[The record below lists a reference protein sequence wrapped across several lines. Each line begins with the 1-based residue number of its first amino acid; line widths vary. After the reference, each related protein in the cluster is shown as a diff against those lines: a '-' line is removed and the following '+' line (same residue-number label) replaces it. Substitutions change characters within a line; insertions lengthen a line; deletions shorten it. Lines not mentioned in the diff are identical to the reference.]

1 MTTNIRLAP
10 QVTLRAMQTDKFKTG
25 CFSINFVRPH
35 CAETAAE
42 DALLPSVLLRATERY
57 PDISSISAQ
66 LDELY
71 GATFGTLVR
80 RKGEIKLTGFYADFI
95 EDDFLP
101 DGDEVFAPMVDFA
114 REVLFR
120 PFTENGCFCVRFV
133 EGEKQNLINA
143 IESSLNDKRTYATT
157 RLLREMCADEAYG
170 VPRLGTVPAVRRITA
185 QSLWAHYQT
194 VLATSRV
201 EIFYAGRHS
210 PEDAAAVFSRLFA
223 GRTAVEAVPVGTAVV
238 RAALHTPHEVE
249 ETLDVLQGK
258 LVLGLRTGITGSDED
273 YPALSLLNAV
283 LGAGMTSKLFV
294 NVREKRSLCYYAS
307 SSIEKYKGIMLISSG
322 ISAERRAEAQTAILA
337 ELDACR
343 RGEITETE
351 LESARRQL
359 LSALRAS
366 MDAPAQLD
374 DFYLGLALCGGED
387 IPALM
392 EKVTALTVPEL
403 AAAAQKLSLDTVYF
417 LKRAEQ

>member
-10 QVTLRAMQTDKFKTG
+10 RVTLRAMQTDKFKTA

-57 PDISSISAQ
+57 PDIGSISAA

-101 DGDEVFAPMVDFA
+101 DGDEVFRPMVDFA
-114 REVLFR
+114 REVLFH
-120 PFTENGCFCVRFV
+120 PFTEDGCFCERFV
-133 EGEKQNLINA
+133 EGEKQNLVNA
-143 IESSLNDKRTYATT
+143 IESALNDKRTYATT
-157 RLLREMCADEAYG
+157 RLLQQMCADEAYG
-170 VPRLGTVPAVRRITA
+170 VPRLGTVSAVRKITA
-185 QSLWAHYQT
+185 QSLWTHYRS
-194 VLATSRV
+194 VLEGSRV
-201 EIFYAGRHS
+201 EIFYAGRRS
-210 PEDAAAVFSRLFA
+210 AEDAAAVFSALFA
-223 GRTAVEAVPVGTAVV
+223 EQNGDSCLPTDTQVV
-238 RAALHTPHEVE
+238 RRAEHPVRQCE

-258 LVLGLRTGITGSDED
+258 LVLGLRTGITAADPD
-273 YPALSLLNAV
+273 YPALALLNTV

-307 SSIEKYKGIMLISSG
+307 SGLEKYKGIMLISSG
-322 ISAERRAEAQTAILA
+322 ISTERREEAQAAILA
-337 ELDACR
+337 ELEACR
-343 RGEITETE
+343 QGDISETE

-366 MDAPAQLD
+366 MDVPAQLD
-374 DFYLGLALCGGED
+374 DFYLGLALAGGDD
-387 IPALM
+387 IPELM
-392 EKVTALTVPEL
+392 DKVAALTTQDL
-403 AAAAQKLSLDTVYF
+403 AAAARKISLDTVYF
-417 LKRAEQ
+417 LKGEQK

>member
-25 CFSINFVRPH
+25 CFSINLVRPH

-42 DALLPSVLLRATERY
+42 DALLPSVLLRATEHY
-57 PDISSISAQ
+57 PDISSISAR

-101 DGDEVFAPMVDFA
+101 AGDEVFAPMVDFA
-114 REVLFR
+114 QEVLFR
-120 PFTENGCFCVRFV
+120 PFTENGCFCPRFV

-143 IESSLNDKRTYATT
+143 IESSLNDKRTYATM

-194 VLATSRV
+194 VLTNSRV
-201 EIFYAGRHS
+201 EIFYAGRRS
-210 PEDAAAVFSRLFA
+210 PEAAAAAFSRLFA
-223 GRTAVEAVPVGTAVV
+223 GRPAVDTDPVGTAVV
-238 RAALHTPHEVE
+238 RAALHAPREVE

-258 LVLGLRTGITGSDED
+258 LVMGLRTGITCGDPD

-307 SSIEKYKGIMLISSG
+307 SSIEKYKGILLISSC
-322 ISAERRAEAQTAILA
+322 ISAERREEAQAAILA

-392 EKVTALTVPEL
+392 EKTAALTVPEL
-403 AAAAQKLSLDTVYF
+403 AAAAQKLTLDTIYF
-417 LKRAEQ
+417 LKGERQ

>member
-25 CFSINFVRPH
+25 CFSINLVRPH

-57 PDISSISAQ
+57 PDISSISAR

-101 DGDEVFAPMVDFA
+101 AGDEVFAPMVDFA

-120 PFTENGCFCVRFV
+120 PFTENGCFCPRFV

-194 VLATSRV
+194 VLANSRV
-201 EIFYAGRHS
+201 EIFYAGRRS
-210 PEDAAAVFSRLFA
+210 PEAAAAAFSRLFA
-223 GRTAVEAVPVGTAVV
+223 GRPAVDTDPVGTAVV
-238 RAALHTPHEVE
+238 RAALHAPREVE

-258 LVLGLRTGITGSDED
+258 LVMGLRTGITCGDPD

-307 SSIEKYKGIMLISSG
+307 SSIEKYKGILLISSG
-322 ISAERRAEAQTAILA
+322 ISAERREEAQAAILA

-392 EKVTALTVPEL
+392 EKTAALTVPEL
-403 AAAAQKLSLDTVYF
+403 AAAAQKLTLDTIYF
-417 LKRAEQ
+417 LKGEKQ

>member
-101 DGDEVFAPMVDFA
+101 AGDEVFAPMVDFA

-120 PFTENGCFCVRFV
+120 PFTENGCFCPRFV

-170 VPRLGTVPAVRRITA
+170 VPRLGTVPAVRCITA

-201 EIFYAGRHS
+201 EIFYAGRRS

-322 ISAERRAEAQTAILA
+322 ISAERRAEAQMAILA

-417 LKRAEQ
+417 LKGAEQ